1 MIIESNRRTAQPQV
15 RLTIS
20 AYLDYVSVSVL
31 FRRMMNIATLGK
43 IYYKELF
50 CTKHPS
56 LDAPRS
62 DDGVS

>member
-31 FRRMMNIATLGK
+31 FRRMMNMATLGK
-43 IYYKELF
+43 IYHKKLVCKE
-50 CTKHPS
+50 PPR